1 MAHIITDLEAL
12 SLMKMAKHL
21 VGQQIK
27 TGLIK
32 EDDGDDYVQELLLDV
47 VKKQNSMEPPS
58 DSRFETFAYLV
69 MKRHLIDIWRKNHP
83 QFPTPG
89 SFTSMHMLV
98 KNSDGETTE
107 FGNLLTGDEADP
119 ECDQAKERRLLLK
132 FDVCAFLDSLPED
145 ERLFCE
151 ALLMGRVQ
159 RDIAAERNRSR
170 ITIRRKILAIRK
182 KMIDAGLDQYLEK
195 KSKKS

>member
-1 MAHIITDLEAL
+1 MNVEIKCVAQEG
-12 SLMKMAKHL
+12 AKL
-21 VGQQIK
+21 PVYQ
-27 TGLIK
+27 
-32 EDDGDDYVQELLLDV
+32 
-47 VKKQNSMEPPS
+47 
-58 DSRFETFAYLV
+58 
-69 MKRHLIDIWRKNHP
+69 
-83 QFPTPG
+83 
-89 SFTSMHMLV
+89 TS
-98 KNSDGETTE
+98 GAA
-107 FGNLLTGDEADP
+107 GA
-119 ECDQAKERRLLLK
+119 
-132 FDVCAFLDSLPED
+132 DVCAFLDSLPED

>member
-1 MAHIITDLEAL
+1 MTHIITDPEAL

-32 EDDGDDYVQELLLDV
+32 EEDVDDYVQELLLDV
-47 VKKQNSMEPPS
+47 VKKQ
-58 DSRFETFAYLV
+58 DSIKIPADSNFETFAYLI
-69 MKRHLIDIWRKNHP
+69 MKRHLIDVWRTNHP
-83 QFPTPG
+83 QFPASG
-89 SFTSMHMLV
+89 SFTSMHILV

-107 FGNLLTGDEADP
+107 FGNLLTGDEVDP

-132 FDVCAFLDSLPED
+132 FDVRVFLQTLPED
-145 ERLFCE
+145 ERQFCE
-151 ALLMGRVQ
+151 DLMMGKAQ
-159 RDIAAERNRSR
+159 RDIAAERNKSR

-195 KSKKS
+195 KSKNF